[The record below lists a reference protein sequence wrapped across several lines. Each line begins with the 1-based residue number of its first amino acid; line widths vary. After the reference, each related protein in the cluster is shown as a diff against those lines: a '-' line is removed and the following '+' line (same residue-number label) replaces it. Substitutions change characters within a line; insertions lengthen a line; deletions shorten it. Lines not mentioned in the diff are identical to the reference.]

1 MFDNWIWTVA
11 LIVALVWIAAELG
24 FLNRLLY

>member
-1 MFDNWIWTVA
+1 MFENWVWTVA
-11 LIVALVWIAAELG
+11 LIVALLWIVAELG

>member
-1 MFDNWIWTVA
+1 MFENWVWTVA
-11 LIVALVWIAAELG
+11 LIVALVWIVMELG